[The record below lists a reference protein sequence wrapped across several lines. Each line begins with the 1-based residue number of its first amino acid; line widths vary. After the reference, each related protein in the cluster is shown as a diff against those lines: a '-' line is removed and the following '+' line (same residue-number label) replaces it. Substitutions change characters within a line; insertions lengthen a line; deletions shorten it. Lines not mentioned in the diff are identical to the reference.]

1 MHFALAL
8 RALAEICAR
17 LDSLVAS
24 GLVPLALFI
33 ILNGLDDLV
42 IDAAI
47 AWAWW
52 KRRRASAPATVLP
65 TAAAPEQRIAII
77 VPLWKEAA
85 VVGGMVRHNI
95 AAIRY
100 SHYDFFIGAYPNDD
114 PTLEAVRELEERF
127 SNVHLAVCPHDG
139 PTSKADCLN
148 WIFQRM
154 LLFEEHHGIRF
165 EIVVTHDAEDL
176 IHPDALAGINLYCG
190 EFGMV
195 QVPVLPLPTP
205 LGDIVHGIYCD
216 EFAEY
221 QTRDIP
227 ARQLLGSFL
236 PSNGVGTGFSR
247 AALERLAETSGNR
260 IFEPECLTEDYE
272 NGLRLH
278 RLGFRQ
284 RFLLLRGGRDAL
296 ATREYFPRTRRGA
309 IRQRTR
315 WVTGI
320 CLQSQERNGWRGRPR
335 DLYWFWRDRKGLL
348 ANPVSVL
355 ANAFFG
361 WGVLR
366 WASAHLTGQAWQIG
380 RSVLHPALVAAVVML
395 LLFRMGVRMS
405 AVSRY
410 YGWRFAALA
419 PLRTVCGNY
428 INAAAT
434 FSALWRYGRARLR
447 GEPLVWLKTEHAYP
461 SRLALLAHKR
471 PLSEILAGSG
481 YVTAEQVAAAMASG
495 AGEEHLG
502 EFLVRAGSLSED
514 EYCEALSLQQ
524 GLPAGRIALRDV
536 QRRAVRTLPRTVLSE
551 LRVLPYRLQEG
562 ALFVATARAPDEAV
576 TTAIHRF
583 TRLRVL
589 FHLTTSS
596 NFQQLERAF
605 GHGGQAPSPRYAG
618 DDA

>member
-1 MHFALAL
+1 MYFTLAL
-8 RALAEICAR
+8 RVLAEIGAR
-17 LDSLVAS
+17 LDTLVAN

-33 ILNGLDDLV
+33 VLNGLDDLV

-52 KRRRASAPATVLP
+52 RRRRESGPATVVP
-65 TAAAPEQRIAII
+65 AMVPEQRIAII

-85 VVGGMVRHNI
+85 VIGGMVRHNI

-100 SHYDFFIGAYPNDD
+100 RHYDLFVGAYPNDD
-114 PTLEAVRELEERF
+114 PTLEAVRELEQRF
-127 SNVHLAVCPHDG
+127 YNVHLAVCPHDG

-148 WIFQRM
+148 WILQRM
-154 LLFEEHHGIRF
+154 LLFEEHHGVRF
-165 EIVVTHDAEDL
+165 EIVVTHDAEDI
-176 IHPDALAGINLYCG
+176 IHPDALAGINLHCG

-195 QVPVLPLPTP
+195 QVPVLPLGTP
-205 LGDIVHGIYCD
+205 LSDIVHGIYCD

-247 AALERLAETSGNR
+247 AALKRLAETNGNR
-260 IFEPECLTEDYE
+260 VFEPECLTEDYE

-284 RFLLLRGGRDAL
+284 KFLPLQSGRDAL

-315 WVTGI
+315 WITGI
-320 CLQSQERNGWRGRPR
+320 CLQSQERNGWRARPR

-348 ANPVSVL
+348 ANPVSLL
-355 ANAFFG
+355 ANAFFA
-361 WGVLR
+361 WGAFR
-366 WASAHLTGQAWQIG
+366 WAAAHLTGEVWRLG
-380 RSVLHPALVAAVVML
+380 RSGVLHPALVAAVL
-395 LLFRMGVRMS
+395 LLPLYRLSVRMS
-405 AVSRY
+405 CGSRC
-410 YGWRFAALA
+410 YGWRFAALV
-419 PLRTVCGNY
+419 PVRIVCANY

-434 FSALWRYGRARLR
+434 FSALWRYGRARWR
-447 GEPLVWLKTEHAYP
+447 GLPLVWLKTEHAYP

-481 YVTAEQVAAAMASG
+481 YVTAEEMATAMVSCAS
-495 AGEEHLG
+495 EEQLG

-524 GLPAGRIALRDV
+524 GLPAGRIAPRDV
-536 QRRAVRTLPRTVLSE
+536 ERRAVRTLPRTVLNE
-551 LRVLPYRLQEG
+551 LRVLPFRLADG
-562 ALFVATARAPDEAV
+562 ALYVATPRAPGEAV
-576 TTAIHRF
+576 TTALNRF
-583 TRLRVL
+583 TRLRVM

-596 NFQQLERAF
+596 NFRQLEQAF
-605 GHGGQAPSPRYAG
+605 GHGQAPSPRYAG

>member
-1 MHFALAL
+1 MHFTLAL
-8 RALAEICAR
+8 GVLAGLGNR
-17 LDSLVAS
+17 LDTLVGS

-33 ILNGLDDLV
+33 VLNGLDDLV

-52 KRRRASAPATVLP
+52 KRRGERSPADAPP
-65 TAAAPEQRIAII
+65 AAVAEQRIAIM
-77 VPLWKEAA
+77 VPLWKEAG
-85 VVGGMVRHNI
+85 VIGGMVRHNLG
-95 AAIRY
+95 AIRY
-100 SHYDFFIGAYPNDD
+100 NNYDLFIGAYPNDD
-114 PTLEAVRELEERF
+114 PTLEAIRELEGRF

-165 EIVVTHDAEDL
+165 EIVMTHDAEDL
-176 IHPDALAGINLYCG
+176 IHPDALAGINRYCG

-195 QVPVLPLPTP
+195 QVPVLGLPTP

-227 ARQLLGSFL
+227 ARLILGSFL

-272 NGLRLH
+272 NGLRVH
-278 RLGFRQ
+278 RLGFPQ
-284 RFLLLRGGRDAL
+284 KFLPLRRGSDPV

-309 IRQRTR
+309 VRQRTR
-315 WVTGI
+315 WITGI
-320 CLQSQERNGWRGRPR
+320 CLQSQERNGWRAGPR
-335 DLYWFWRDRKGLL
+335 DFYWFWRDRKGLL
-348 ANPVSVL
+348 TNPVNML
-355 ANAFFG
+355 ANAFFA
-361 WGVLR
+361 WGALR
-366 WASAHLTGQAWQIG
+366 WAAAHLTGAVWQLG
-380 RSVLHPALVAAVVML
+380 RTAFHPALLAAML
-395 LLFRMGVRMS
+395 LLPLFRMSVRMYC
-405 AVSRY
+405 VSRY
-410 YGWRFAALA
+410 YGWRFASLA
-419 PLRTVCGNY
+419 PVRTVCANY

-434 FSALWRYGRARLR
+434 FSALWRYGRAWWR

-481 YVTAEQVAAAMASG
+481 YVTAEHIAAAMASG
-495 AGEEHLG
+495 AGEERLG

-524 GLPAGRIALRDV
+524 GLPAIHIAPHEV
-536 QRRAVRTLPRTVLSE
+536 EKRAIRTLPRTVLSE
-551 LRVLPYRLQEG
+551 LHVLPFRLAEG
-562 ALFVATARAPDEAV
+562 ALFVATPRAPDEAV
-576 TTAIHRF
+576 TAALNRF
-583 TRLRVL
+583 TRLRVV

-596 NFQQLERAF
+596 NFQQLEQVF
-605 GHGGQAPSPRYAG
+605 GRGGQQTREA
-618 DDA
+618 